1 MTTRTPHKHAKELRA
16 FADGY
21 EIQILAPS
29 VSEVQW
35 ADCENPRWHDR
46 HAFRVKPEPVPNKVT
61 WHKVHSNGIVGGAYG
76 HREDATH
83 LALAPLILTILRLE
97 IDHNNPTNPVLV
109 SATLEKP

>member
-35 ADCENPRWHDR
+35 ADCENPRWHER
-46 HAFRVKPEPVPNKVT
+46 HAFRVKPEPRPNVVT
-61 WHKVHSNGIVGGAYG
+61 RHAVFEGGQVSVGHPHNDGFYYEGAA
-76 HREDATH
+76 AT
-83 LALAPLILTILRLE
+83 LRIE
-97 IDHNNPTNPVLV
+97 INYNDPANPVLV